1 MWAMRVP
8 SATELLTVCERAMNA
23 SPTARA
29 LAMLAAA
36 LPQVLSSALAELPIG
51 ARDQHLMRLR
61 ERMFGL
67 QVAGVSQCPRCHERL
82 ELEFS
87 LHDVGLDVSATTD
100 SDATFLAPS
109 EAQVRDWCS
118 EDYVVTYR
126 LPNSKDLLAL
136 ANADE
141 ESTAA
146 KTLLARC
153 IVDARKGKAGESVS
167 VAALPDSVIESI
179 ALAMGNADP
188 GANTELKLTCPSCQ
202 HTWASLF
209 DIGAFLWEE
218 LQTWA
223 HRTLRDVHAIARAYG
238 WSESSILAMSATRR
252 QTYLELLRS

>member
-8 SATELLTVCERAMNA
+8 SATELLTVWERAMNA
-23 SPTARA
+23 PPTARA

-36 LPQVLSSALAELPIG
+36 LPQVPWSDLAELPIG
-51 ARDQHLMRLR
+51 IRDRHLMRLR

-87 LHDVGLDVSATTD
+87 LHDVGLNRAAD
-100 SDATFLAPS
+100 SDATFIASNEAPI
-109 EAQVRDWCS
+109 RDWCS
-118 EDYVVTYR
+118 EDYAVTFR
-126 LPNSKDLLAL
+126 LANSKDLLAL
-136 ANADE
+136 ANAGE

-153 IVDARKGKAGESVS
+153 IIDARKAGESVS

-179 ALAMGNADP
+179 AHAMGDADP
-188 GANTELKLTCPSCQ
+188 DANTELKLTCPSCQ
-202 HTWASLF
+202 HKWASLF
-209 DIGAFLWEE
+209 DIGVFLWEE

-223 HRTLRDVHAIARAYG
+223 YRTLHDVHALARAYG